1 MGRPDPQRR
10 HPLHLLTPMPARE
23 RAPDYP
29 RPPRL
34 EPSTRRVRVILGGE
48 VIVDSRECWR
58 VLETWH
64 PPSWYI
70 PASAFAPGALRPAQG
85 SSFCEW
91 KGSARYLD
99 LLGGGQVAAR
109 AAWSY
114 PDPTPEFAPIAGHVA
129 LYAGRVDACLVDEDR
144 VEPQPGGFY
153 GGWITPDVEGPFKG
167 APGTRGW

>member
-1 MGRPDPQRR
+1 M
-10 HPLHLLTPMPARE
+10 TARE

-34 EPSTRRVRVILGGE
+34 EPSARRLRVVLGGQT
-48 VIVDSRECWR
+48 IVETTQAWR

-70 PASAFAPGALRPAQG
+70 PAAAFAPGTLRPAAG
-85 SSFCEW
+85 RSLCEW
-91 KGSARYLD
+91 KGEARYHD
-99 LLGGGQVAAR
+99 LLGGGLVAAR

-114 PDPTPEFAPIAGHVA
+114 PAPAPAFAPIAGHVA
-129 LYAGRVDACLVDEDR
+129 LYAGRVDACFIDGDR
-144 VEPQPGGFY
+144 VVPQPGGFY

-167 APGTRGW
+167 APGTEGW

>member
-1 MGRPDPQRR
+1 
-10 HPLHLLTPMPARE
+10 MPARE

-34 EPSTRRVRVILGGE
+34 EPSPRRVRVILGGE
-48 VIVDSRECWR
+48 LIVDSRECWR

-70 PASAFAPGALRPAQG
+70 PAAGFASGALRPAPG

-91 KGSARYLD
+91 KGGARYFD
-99 LLGGGQVAAR
+99 LLGSGRVAER

-114 PDPTPEFAPIAGHVA
+114 PDPTPAFAPIAGHVA
-129 LYAGRVDACLVDEDR
+129 LYAGRVDACFVDDWQ

-167 APGTRGW
+167 APGTQGW

>member
-1 MGRPDPQRR
+1 
-10 HPLHLLTPMPARE
+10 MPAQE

-34 EPSTRRVRVILGGE
+34 EPSPRRVRVILGGE
-48 VIVDSRECWR
+48 VIVDSRDCWR

-70 PASAFAPGALRPAQG
+70 PAPAFAPGALRPAQG

-91 KGSARYLD
+91 KGSARYFD

-114 PDPTPEFAPIAGHVA
+114 PDPTPDFTALAGHVA
-129 LYAGRVDACLVDEDR
+129 LYAGRVDACFVDGWQ

-167 APGTRGW
+167 APGTQGW